1 MNHTACVF
9 CGTEIAEN
17 KSNCPSCGQTQGHPV
32 KSLQMGTEL
41 RSGEYTIGKV
51 LGEGG
56 FGITYKGAHTTLR
69 RPVAIKELFPEN
81 AVRLGKTVSVPMNQN
96 DAFRRDTESFLEEA
110 RTIANLN
117 SQGIVN
123 VFDFFNENGTT
134 YIVMEYL
141 EGRTLEQLI
150 QEEGAVKDQE
160 ALKIADKTCEALA
173 EVHSSNLLHR
183 DIKPANIILTLDRRI
198 VLIDFG
204 SAREFQTSQTAKHTR
219 ILTEDYAAPEQ
230 YSTQARFGPYTD
242 IFCLSATLFH
252 AIAGVP
258 PPRALERLQSGN
270 SEIDFPVQIR
280 DRMKFALQAGLKLR
294 VQDRPQ
300 TVAEF
305 RELLKNGSAVDL
317 PRSRWTEEINN
328 ASILPKRRPVSG
340 TSKLMGLDR
349 PYEFNSQLYHDPT
362 ELAEALE
369 LDWEAAINDW
379 QKGYI
384 TAWITRNVTGSSYE
398 RKIDGM
404 LETPLFS
411 ETGPPPFGATF
422 NQKEFTSLEAT
433 QERQFYRVLS
443 ILNPH
448 HVPAYRGKTVESRED
463 LGDWAE
469 QSLNSRKEAKLLEAF
484 MARGILLAHPKAW
497 ATKFHRDFVK
507 EVKTYEEVA
516 LPYSR
521 GERPTHSRRK
531 PALQGISKHADLP
544 HLRGERPKYS
554 WHKVLM
560 YELGVKSASDLLRR
574 AKENKPA
581 MRIGWF
587 RDLVSDQSKGGRAAW
602 AAAIEDLMPVAQK
615 KRQNRVAWTW
625 ISVTVFFLFLLTRLL
640 GN

>member
-1 MNHTACVF
+1 
-9 CGTEIAEN
+9 
-17 KSNCPSCGQTQGHPV
+17 
-32 KSLQMGTEL
+32 MGTEL
-41 RSGEYTIGKV
+41 RSGEFTIGKV

-123 VFDFFNENGTT
+123 VFDFFNENATT

-204 SAREFQTSQTAKHTR
+204 SARKFQTSHTAKHTR

-270 SEIDFPVQIR
+270 PEIDFPAQIR
-280 DRMKFALQAGLKLR
+280 DRMRVALQSGLKLR

-317 PRSRWTEEINN
+317 PRSQGTEEINN
-328 ASILPKRRPVSG
+328 ASILRKRRPGSG

-349 PYEFNSQLYHDPT
+349 PYEFNSQLYYDPN

-369 LDWEAAINDW
+369 LDWAAAINDW

-398 RKIDGM
+398 RKIDRM

-411 ETGPPPFGATF
+411 ETRPPAIGATF
-422 NQKEFTSLEAT
+422 NLREFTSIEAIR
-433 QERQFYRVLS
+433 ERQLYRVLS

-463 LGDWAE
+463 LRDWAE
-469 QSLNSRKEAKLLEAF
+469 QSLNSRDEAKLLEAF
-484 MARGILLAHPKAW
+484 MARGFLLAHPQAW
-497 ATKFHRDFVK
+497 ASKFHRDFVK
-507 EVKTYEEVA
+507 EVETYVEVA
-516 LPYSR
+516 
-521 GERPTHSRRK
+521 
-531 PALQGISKHADLP
+531 LP
-544 HLRGERPKYS
+544 HLRGEPPPRS
-554 WHKVLM
+554 WYKVFM
-560 YELGVKSASDLLRR
+560 YELGVKSATNLLRR

-581 MRIGWF
+581 MRLVWF
-587 RDLVSDQSKGGRAAW
+587 RKLVSDQSESGRAAR
-602 AAAIEDLMPVAQK
+602 AAAIEDLMAVAQQK
-615 KRQNRVAWTW
+615 GQNRVAWAW
-625 ISVTVFFLFLLTRLL
+625 ISILVFLFFLLILFLS
-640 GN
+640 N